1 MPDGSMIREHGTEFW
16 KWRQLLM
23 EGHYLFKWYK
33 LLILQVYHT
42 IDPFASPILIIG
54 KNRRGESLHEQENGN
69 AKRRMEIQKGESP
82 FCAAY
87 TAHSQQEFS
96 LSFYPILL
104 ILRSAGHR
112 NRFSLHYRT
121 SILLI

>member
-1 MPDGSMIREHGTEFW
+1 M
-16 KWRQLLM
+16 
-23 EGHYLFKWYK
+23 
-33 LLILQVYHT
+33 
-42 IDPFASPILIIG
+42 
-54 KNRRGESLHEQENGN
+54 N
-69 AKRRMEIQKGESP
+69 RRMEIQKGESP

-96 LSFYPILL
+96 FILL
-104 ILRSAGHR
+104 SNSLNPQIRRSS

>member
-23 EGHYLFKWYK
+23 EGHHLFKWYK

-69 AKRRMEIQKGESP
+69 TKRRIP
-82 FCAAY
+82 
-87 TAHSQQEFS
+87 
-96 LSFYPILL
+96 LL
-104 ILRSAGHR
+104 RRI
-112 NRFSLHYRT
+112 YRT
-121 SILLI
+121 QPAGILPYPFIQFS